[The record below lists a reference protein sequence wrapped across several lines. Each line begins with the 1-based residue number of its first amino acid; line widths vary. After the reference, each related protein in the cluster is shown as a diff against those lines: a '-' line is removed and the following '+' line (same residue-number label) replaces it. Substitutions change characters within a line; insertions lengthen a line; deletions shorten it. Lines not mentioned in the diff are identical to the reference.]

1 MNISD
6 LMFDRETSESN
17 KLQTLSLSQSP
28 AETISTGSG
37 SGGGGGGG
45 TNSSSSSVSC
55 NVTFILPES
64 KGDSNRLQKNTK
76 RAYETQVREEQSFLR
91 R

>member
-37 SGGGGGGG
+37 SGGGGG